1 MSWLTQLLGRDG
13 VNTLAIDSTG
23 TASVKLTSSGL
34 SAPEVMIS
42 HADFSLDSFEKL
54 RVSESRIG
62 FEYHFGNGFNAALF
76 EGAAYGAGT
85 LTNNT
90 TVGTTELN
98 TTTASGTGYWI
109 QQYSP

>member
-1 MSWLTQLLGRDG
+1 
-13 VNTLAIDSTG
+13 
-23 TASVKLTSSGL
+23 
-34 SAPEVMIS
+34 
-42 HADFSLDSFEKL
+42 FEKL

-76 EGAAYGAGT
+76 EGVAYGAGT

-109 QQYSP
+109 QQYSPPVYGPGVGNTIRMTFGFNTPQANVTQRLGVFTDQGTFP